1 MAYSADPDQLA
12 SSEAYWSG
20 SSLIAK
26 VGHTLIQQDY
36 G

>member
-1 MAYSADPDQLA
+1 MANSADSDQLA

-20 SSLIAK
+20 STWFAK
-26 VGHTLIQQDY
+26 EGYIWAQQDK